1 MHISPLSYDEFTFFG
16 DFTYEISKNQIEE
29 KIIYLS
35 ICYFTLATEIRFL
48 EMEDLKKQQFTNKYK
63 QQNSQE
69 QKLRISEVYHLKA
82 IEIACKFVACKSPYI
97 DHLVQSYHK
106 HYYNSLEIIQEE
118 EGSTMDRTPLKPSEP
133 GDGLQHQV
141 NISPADRSRAEEKQ
155 LLTERAQ

>member
-1 MHISPLSYDEFTFFG
+1 M
-16 DFTYEISKNQIEE
+16 
-29 KIIYLS
+29 S

-106 HYYNSLEIIQEE
+106 HYYNSLEIIQVI
-118 EGSTMDRTPLKPSEP
+118 PPSRNFTHTDARP
-133 GDGLQHQV
+133 HTQV
-141 NISPADRSRAEEKQ
+141 F
-155 LLTERAQ
+155 TRAQMLAHTHRPARPHTDALPGPRFGGLHRPRFYSEIPPY